1 MTLNTFHLAGHGTA
15 NMTLGVPRLKEI
27 LMTTPTHIKTP
38 NMIVY
43 FNKNENISDSKM
55 ERYANKFNKLVLADV
70 TKEVKVLQSIAFE
83 PIGAKRLYKITL
95 ELESIKMI
103 KELLG
108 LSFNRIKSVFT
119 DQFINQLMAD
129 ILKQIKK
136 A

>member
-70 TKEVKVLQSIAFE
+70 TKEVKVL
-83 PIGAKRLYKITL
+83 
-95 ELESIKMI
+95 
-103 KELLG
+103 
-108 LSFNRIKSVFT
+108 
-119 DQFINQLMAD
+119 
-129 ILKQIKK
+129 
-136 A
+136 